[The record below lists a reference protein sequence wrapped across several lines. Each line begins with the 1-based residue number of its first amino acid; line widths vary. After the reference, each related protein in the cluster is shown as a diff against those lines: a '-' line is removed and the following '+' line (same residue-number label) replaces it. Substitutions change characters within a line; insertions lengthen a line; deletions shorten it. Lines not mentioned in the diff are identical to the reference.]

1 MARLRSTIFKRSP
14 LSFYHKNDQHEV
26 ATHVDNRHCHHGW
39 ILSIIFDENK
49 EGDDL
54 NEEVQTPKELVGV
67 PLF

>member
-1 MARLRSTIFKRSP
+1 MARLRSTILERSS
-14 LSFYHKNDQHEV
+14 LSFYHKNDQDQV
-26 ATHVDNRHCHHGW
+26 ATHVDDRDCHHGW
-39 ILSIIFDENK
+39 IFGIIRDEDK